1 MPNLDFFGAPR
12 EFTHIRTEPV
22 NFTHTRIGDRFY
34 LAYTDCANNEPRVA
48 LHTAGA
54 FCDETRGAITLA
66 GKFTARELKTSA
78 LSLWL
83 DCNAAREDSG
93 LSNPCVA
100 LGFGVTHSVA
110 PGFLCG
116 V

>member
-1 MPNLDFFGAPR
+1 VANLDFFGAPR
-12 EFTHIRTEPV
+12 EFTHIRIAAV
-22 NFTHTRIGDRFY
+22 SFTHTRIGDRSYF
-34 LAYTDCANNEPRVA
+34 AYTDCANSELRVA

-66 GKFTARELKTSA
+66 GKFTGRELKTSA
-78 LSLWL
+78 LSLLL

-93 LSNPCVA
+93 LSSPCVA
-100 LGFGVTHSVA
+100 LGFGVTDSVA